1 MTRRRDQTAGVSLE
15 RVIDIAE
22 FRACLRA
29 FLRHSE
35 HVARHW
41 DLTPQRYALLLAIK
55 GAPDGAE
62 QLTVSEVAD
71 RLQLSRNSVTE
82 LVNRAEEIGLV
93 RRTQADHDQ
102 RVVYLTLTPEGER
115 RLMGA
120 LVENEGARR
129 DLARVFDAVARSFRA
144 ATDGAG

>member
-1 MTRRRDQTAGVSLE
+1 MTRRRDEAAAVPLD

-35 HVARHW
+35 HVARRW
-41 DLTPQRYALLLAIK
+41 GLTPQRYAMLLAIK
-55 GAPDGAE
+55 GAPDGRE
-62 QLTVSEVAD
+62 ELTVTELAE

-82 LVNRAEEIGLV
+82 LVTRAAEIGLV
-93 RRTQADHDQ
+93 RRTQAEHDQ
-102 RVVYLTLTPEGER
+102 RVVRLTLTPEGER

-120 LVENEGARR
+120 LVENEDARR
-129 DLARVFDAVARSFRA
+129 ELARVFDAVARSFRA
-144 ATDGAG
+144 ATDGA